1 MKEEKTM
8 KTFLAIAAAL
18 GLSVSAASAECAY
31 HHAKVTA
38 SVDAQTKTASVE
50 KADTTADTQ
59 TMVKKEVLPKT
70 E

>member
-1 MKEEKTM
+1 M

-18 GLSVSAASAECAY
+18 GLSISDAYAECPG
-31 HHAKVTA
+31 HSKVQASA

-50 KADTTADTQ
+50 TFTAADTQ
-59 TMVKKEVLPKT
+59 TIKKEEPPKT